1 MFFKKSVILHP
12 GMRYQTMRHI
22 ISILLLAIYL
32 PTVALSSIHVHHDT
46 IDAHDDCLQ
55 CSGHFEKQHHHQHDC
70 QYCTFLSLGYL
81 GQAEGQSS
89 IILPVS
95 ECCSAE
101 IAAEAEMSR
110 HGVSLLRAPPVA

>member
-1 MFFKKSVILHP
+1 
-12 GMRYQTMRHI
+12 MRHQAMRHI

-32 PTVALSSIHVHHDT
+32 PAVALSSVHVHHHT
-46 IDAHDDCLQ
+46 VDAHDDCLQ
-55 CSGHFEKQHHHQHDC
+55 CSGHFEKQHHHQYDC
-70 QYCTFLSLGYL
+70 HYCTFLSLAYL

-95 ECCSAE
+95 ECCSVDIVAGTE
-101 IAAEAEMSR
+101 ISC